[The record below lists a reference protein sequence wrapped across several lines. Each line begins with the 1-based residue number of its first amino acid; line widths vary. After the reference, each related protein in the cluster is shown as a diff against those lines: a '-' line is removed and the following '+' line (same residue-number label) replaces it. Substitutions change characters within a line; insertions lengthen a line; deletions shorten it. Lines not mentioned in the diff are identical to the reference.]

1 MSLGSIYEEQ
11 GGGTKGRDLRWEL
24 ELPASAVGAAAGVRA
39 EIPDRLPV
47 KDAPE
52 RAPRTV
58 QPQDPKGA
66 ILLHLPESFVSGSAL
81 RLRGY
86 GEARSG
92 GRSGDLYLVVKL
104 GEAPPSTALVR
115 LNQSLVKHDGSGPS
129 PLGWTLVAI
138 VSAVLASL
146 FVL

>member
-11 GGGTKGRDLRWEL
+11 GGKKGRDLRWEL
-24 ELPASAVGAAAGVRA
+24 ELPASAVGATAGIRV

-47 KDAPE
+47 RDAPE

-58 QPQDPKGA
+58 QPQDPTGA
-66 ILLHLPESFVSGSAL
+66 ILLHIPDSFVSGSAL

-86 GEARSG
+86 GEALAG

-104 GEAPPSTALVR
+104 GAASQSTALVPIT
-115 LNQSLVKHDGSGPS
+115 QSLMKHDGSGPT
-129 PLGWTLVAI
+129 PLGWTLVA
-138 VSAVLASL
+138 VLSAILASL